1 LISSSLIS
9 KRSKVR
15 LVAALLEKRRRQVR
29 PAAGLDLL
37 TWMVLHRRKLQP
49 GVPLDMARHRYLVD
63 IYNETAQRVVL
74 YKAGQMGVS
83 EYLVSYAL
91 HAADQRQATP
101 LYVFPTESDVSDFSS
116 ARIGPAIE
124 ASPYLSSII
133 IEGAAI
139 GGKRG
144 ADRVTLKR
152 VGDRFL
158 YLRGGKVDPDGTATQ
173 LKSIAAD
180 VLILDEVDEMDPRA
194 PAIAEKRLGHS
205 DIAEV
210 REASTPTYSGRGIHA
225 GWLKSDQREWHVR
238 CAHCGEWQSLSI
250 NQVVVEWDQLGRPV
264 RWHGQ
269 AESRAWVACRK
280 CGREVDRVSAGQW
293 IAARP
298 GVDIAGY
305 HLTKLFSPATS
316 LLDVVKALDTVDE
329 TRRKEAFNQD
339 LGEPYT
345 PRGGKLT
352 ETMLDD
358 CRREYAHGPRKGLA
372 CWMGVDVGKM
382 LHVVIRSFD
391 PEAGERP
398 QIWAGG
404 IESWKELGHTVQRFN
419 PTVIVID
426 ALPETTKA
434 REFQAGFASG
444 RVWLAYY
451 TQQKVGTKHIEP
463 QQWSW
468 DDGVVNLDRTRT
480 LDEMFADVVAGVAT
494 LPAHARDIRDYYDHL
509 QAPVRVLEAGAGG
522 IQVPRYVESGPD
534 HFAHAEN
541 YARVAVSAP
550 RGERTASAESHV
562 VSAQDLFG
570 G

>member
-1 LISSSLIS
+1 
-9 KRSKVR
+9 
-15 LVAALLEKRRRQVR
+15 
-29 PAAGLDLL
+29 
-37 TWMVLHRRKLQP
+37 
-49 GVPLDMARHRYLVD
+49 
-63 IYNETAQRVVL
+63 
-74 YKAGQMGVS
+74 
-83 EYLVSYAL
+83 
-91 HAADQRQATP
+91 
-101 LYVFPTESDVSDFSS
+101 
-116 ARIGPAIE
+116 
-124 ASPYLSSII
+124 
-133 IEGAAI
+133 
-139 GGKRG
+139 
-144 ADRVTLKR
+144 
-152 VGDRFL
+152 
-158 YLRGGKVDPDGTATQ
+158 
-173 LKSIAAD
+173 
-180 VLILDEVDEMDPRA
+180 
-194 PAIAEKRLGHS
+194 
-205 DIAEV
+205 V

-404 IESWKELGHTVQRFN
+404 IESWKELGHTVQRFVRGAPN
-419 PTVIVID
+419 HFAMAMNS
-426 ALPETTKA
+426 ALVAAQLHKAVDNIGLPVGASRRWLLCGGRRGCWPWHRRLRRRLGIHPELHA
-434 REFQAGFASG
+434 ILCGCQRDRYGGPVRLDDSPEWLPSEGGPRASCPSRDRDGPGVRHGAGYIHGRCSG
-444 RVWLAYY
+444 RRDLASL
-451 TQQKVGTKHIEP
+451 G
-463 QQWSW
+463 
-468 DDGVVNLDRTRT
+468 
-480 LDEMFADVVAGVAT
+480 
-494 LPAHARDIRDYYDHL
+494 
-509 QAPVRVLEAGAGG
+509 
-522 IQVPRYVESGPD
+522 
-534 HFAHAEN
+534 
-541 YARVAVSAP
+541 
-550 RGERTASAESHV
+550 GERQCRLSTPRSGTTS
-562 VSAQDLFG
+562 
-570 G
+570 